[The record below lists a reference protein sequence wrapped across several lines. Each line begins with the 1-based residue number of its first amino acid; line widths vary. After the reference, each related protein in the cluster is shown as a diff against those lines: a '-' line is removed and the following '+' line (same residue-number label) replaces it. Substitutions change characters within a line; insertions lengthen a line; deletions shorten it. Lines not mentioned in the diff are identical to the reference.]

1 MGVDY
6 YKILQ
11 VDRNAKDDDLK
22 KAYRKLAMKWHPDK
36 NPNNKKEAEA
46 KFKRISEAYEVLSD
60 PQKRAVYDQYGE
72 EGLKGQVPP
81 PGPGG
86 SGGSSFFS
94 GGDGSTTFRF
104 NPRSADDI
112 FTEFFGFSSPFFGGG
127 GSTVGNGMRGG
138 SRFPSGMF
146 GDEFLGSQFGGE
158 GSMNPQRP
166 QKAAAIE
173 NRLPCSLE
181 DLYKGATKKMKIS
194 REVSD
199 RSGSLAT
206 VALRHNVWRTIVLAF
221 ITNASAVPSFNCKV
235 LQVVFIGRFDEV
247 VPAFRIN
254 ASAVPN
260 FNCKVAFIGR
270 FDEAIPAVRTNA
282 SMVPSFNCKVLQFAF
297 IGRFDQAP
305 GVGALLSSPTF
316 ILPQGLDIATKS
328 SSLQP
333 AIATFN
339 DALKPQYFYKD
350 DGIYKSQWYF
360 LPNQLWKT
368 MNVEEILTINIKP
381 GWKKGTKITFPEKG
395 NETPNVIPADIV
407 FIVDEKPHDVFSREG
422 NDLVMTQKI
431 SLVEA
436 LTGYTANITTLDGRS
451 LTIPI
456 SSVIHPSYEE
466 VVPREGMPM
475 PKDPS
480 KKGNLRIKF
489 NIKFPNRLTAEE
501 KAGIKKLLAP

>member
-81 PGPGG
+81 PGSGA

-127 GSTVGNGMRGG
+127 GSTGVNGMRGG

-158 GSMNPQRP
+158 GSMNPQRS

-181 DLYKGATKKMKIS
+181 DLYKGGTKKMKIS

-199 RSGSLAT
+199 RSG
-206 VALRHNVWRTIVLAF
+206 
-221 ITNASAVPSFNCKV
+221 
-235 LQVVFIGRFDEV
+235 
-247 VPAFRIN
+247 
-254 ASAVPN
+254 
-260 FNCKVAFIGR
+260 
-270 FDEAIPAVRTNA
+270 
-282 SMVPSFNCKVLQFAF
+282 
-297 IGRFDQAP
+297 
-305 GVGALLSSPTF
+305 
-316 ILPQGLDIATKS
+316 
-328 SSLQP
+328 
-333 AIATFN
+333 
-339 DALKPQYFYKD
+339 
-350 DGIYKSQWYF
+350 
-360 LPNQLWKT
+360 KT

-436 LTGYTANITTLDGRS
+436 LTGYTAHITTLDGRS